1 MAEAVVTLAPIIV
14 TGARISDL
22 RSNLGSVVRP
32 NNFSV
37 SLSLSLAVRT
47 ALGLSVGASDTEI
60 STTFPLRCEKAELP
74 GRTIA
79 TSDDTSIGTSL
90 KLPYDMTYNDIQLSI
105 ICASDMK
112 ERRFFEAWMRSIV
125 KRNGTIAYYSDYAKG
140 NTLTVSQLDDDGT
153 SKLTYQCRDIYPIAI
168 TPMNATWEENNT
180 YQRFGVTLCYRFYDG
195 ISVAS
200 TLRF

>member
-1 MAEAVVTLAPIIV
+1 MK
-14 TGARISDL
+14 ISDL
-22 RSNLGSVVRP
+22 RSSLGSLIRP

-37 SLSLSLAVRT
+37 SLSVSDKILAAVGFNISETLS
-47 ALGLSVGASDTEI
+47 
-60 STTFPLRCEKAELP
+60 LRCEKAELP

-112 ERRFFEAWMRSIV
+112 ERAFFESWMRYVV
-125 KRNGTIAYYSDYAKG
+125 KRNGTVAYYSDYAKG
-140 NTLTVSQLDDDGT
+140 NKLSVSQLDDDGVA
-153 SKLTYQCRDIYPIAI
+153 KLLYECQDIYPIAI